1 MKQYQFNDVLYMKR
15 KNVIQVENK
24 EKESVGFIKK
34 ADISGSEKSSVV
46 SFTAHAHNESE
57 IKIGIKKRR
66 IKNLLVGTY
75 IIETEE
81 KTYFLKDK
89 PGNSLLYFCVV
100 GNIDGQDIRIEENWS
115 SEIEVK
121 IDQIHIATIKANE
134 FTFKTTILTE
144 DNICE
149 SSLLFAVVVLMHFM
163 YKIYKNESEFIENI
177 LFDE

>member
-1 MKQYQFNDVLYMKR
+1 MKQYQFNDVLYMKK

-24 EKESVGFIKK
+24 EKESVGIIEK
-34 ADISGSEKSSVV
+34 ADISGCEKSSVV
-46 SFTAHAHNESE
+46 SFTAHNESE

-66 IKNLLVGTY
+66 IKNLLVATY

-100 GNIDGQDIRIEENWS
+100 GNIDGQDIHIEENWN

-134 FTFKTTILTE
+134 FTLKTTILAE
-144 DNICE
+144 ENIYE
-149 SSLLFAVVVLMHFM
+149 TSFLFAVIVLMYFM

-177 LFDE
+177 LFD

>member
-1 MKQYQFNDVLYMKR
+1 MKQYQFNDVLYMQK
-15 KNVIQVENK
+15 KHAIQVENMAN
-24 EKESVGFIKK
+24 ESVGNIEK
-34 ADISGSEKSSVV
+34 ADISGCEKGNVV
-46 SFTAHAHNESE
+46 SFTAHNGPQ
-57 IKIGIKKRR
+57 IKIGIKKRN
-66 IKNLLVGTY
+66 IKNLLVATY

-81 KTYFLKDK
+81 ETYFLKDK
-89 PGNSLLYFCVV
+89 PGNSILYFCVV

-121 IDQIHIATIKANE
+121 TDQVRIATIKANE
-134 FTFKTTILTE
+134 FTFKTTIRTE

-149 SSLLFAVVVLMHFM
+149 SSLLFAVVVLMYFM